1 MCEITAELDR
11 GRTLDNVA
19 VMTEVIHDERARA
32 ERLIDAQAKAEQL
45 FAEIE
50 ARGIIRAGIGE
61 RAASDAIRDLA
72 GELFGVKRFW
82 HKRIVRAGVNT
93 LLPYRENPPDGVIT
107 DDDIAFADFGPL
119 FEDWEAD
126 FGRTF
131 VIGTDPAKLRL
142 RDDLPRL
149 FDDGRAFFESAPDI
163 TGAQLYEYV
172 ARISRAAGW
181 EYGNAHCGHLVGE
194 FPHEKIAGDMIG
206 NYIAPGSDEPMRRVD
221 RSGRRCHWI
230 LEIHLVDR
238 ERQIGGFFEQ
248 LVDLGHSGR
257 A

>member
-1 MCEITAELDR
+1 LPQRVVT
-11 GRTLDNVA
+11 VA
-19 VMTEVIHDERARA
+19 AMTDVIRSEDVRA
-32 ERLIDAQAKAEQL
+32 ERLLDAQVKAEQL

-50 ARGIIRAGIGE
+50 ARGLIRAGVGE
-61 RAASDAIRDLA
+61 REASDAVRDLA
-72 GELFGVKRFW
+72 GEMFGVKGFW
-82 HKRIVRAGVNT
+82 HKRIVRAGANT

-119 FEDWEAD
+119 FEEWEAD

-131 VIGTDPAKLRL
+131 VIGADPVKLRL

-149 FDDGRAFFESAPDI
+149 FAAGRAYFEAHPDV
-163 TGAQLYEYV
+163 TGAQLYDYV
-172 ARISRAAGW
+172 ARISRDAGW

-194 FPHEKIAGDMIG
+194 FPHEKIAGDMIS
-206 NYIAPGSDEPMRRVD
+206 NYIAPGSDEPMRRRD

-238 ERQIGGFFEQ
+238 DRQIGGFYEQ
-248 LVDLGHSGR
+248 LLDLGHT
-257 A
+257 AAT